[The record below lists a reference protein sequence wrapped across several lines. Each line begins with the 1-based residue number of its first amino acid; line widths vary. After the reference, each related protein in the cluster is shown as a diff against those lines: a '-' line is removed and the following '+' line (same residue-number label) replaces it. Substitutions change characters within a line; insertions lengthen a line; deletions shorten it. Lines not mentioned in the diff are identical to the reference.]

1 MSAVGVRARAAT
13 LAVGEIQGAHGV
25 TGALWVK
32 PLSHDAERYRQLG
45 DVVLVSGPETR
56 EARVTTARAAD
67 GRWLVT
73 LQDVTTREAAE
84 ALRGWTIAV
93 PASQAAPLPAGVFLV
108 HELLGREV
116 IAEDGESLG
125 RITNIFP
132 TGSNDVYEIAGP
144 RGDLLFPAL
153 KELVLE
159 CRREGG
165 PIRVRLL
172 PGLLEACLH
181 KRA

>member
-1 MSAVGVRARAAT
+1 MAI
-13 LAVGEIQGAHGV
+13 GEIQGAHGV
-25 TGALWVK
+25 AGAVWVK
-32 PLSHDAERYRQLG
+32 PLTHVAERYRTLAE
-45 DVVLVSGPETR
+45 VVLLRGPDTR
-56 EARVTTARAAD
+56 EARVASVRAVE

-73 LQDVTTREAAE
+73 LAGVETREDAE
-84 ALRGWTIAV
+84 ALRGWMLAV
-93 PASQAAPLPAGVFLV
+93 PASQAAPLPPGTFLV

-116 IAEDGESLG
+116 VSEDGEVLG
-125 RITNIFP
+125 TIANIFP

-159 CRREGG
+159 CRRDGG

>member
-1 MSAVGVRARAAT
+1 MSAAGVRARAAT
-13 LAVGEIQGAHGV
+13 LTVGEIQSAHGV
-25 TGALWVK
+25 AGAMWVR
-32 PLSHDAERYRQLG
+32 PLTHAAERYRQLSEI
-45 DVVLVSGPETR
+45 VLLNGPDTR
-56 EARVTTARAAD
+56 EAHVVSARAVE
-67 GRWLVT
+67 GRWLLV
-73 LQDVTTREAAE
+73 LAGITTREAAE

-93 PASQAAPLPAGVFLV
+93 PATQAAPLPAGTFLV

-116 IAEDGESLG
+116 VSEDGETLG
-125 RITNIFP
+125 TIVNIFP

-144 RGDLLFPAL
+144 KGELLFPAL

-159 CRREGG
+159 CRRDGG

-181 KRA
+181 KHA

>member
-1 MSAVGVRARAAT
+1 M
-13 LAVGEIQGAHGV
+13 AVGEIQGAHGV
-25 TGALWVK
+25 AGAFWVK
-32 PLSHDAERYRQLG
+32 PLTHFAERHKSLA
-45 DVVLVSGPETR
+45 DVVLLRGPETR
-56 EARVTTARAAD
+56 EARVASVRVVE

-73 LQDVTTREAAE
+73 LAGIATREAAE
-84 ALRGWTIAV
+84 ALRGWVVAV
-93 PASQAAPLPAGVFLV
+93 PASQAAPLPPGTFLV

-116 IAEDGESLG
+116 ITEDGESLG
-125 RITNIFP
+125 SIVNIFP
-132 TGSNDVYEIAGP
+132 TGSNDVYEIAGL
-144 RGDLLFPAL
+144 RGELLFPAL

-159 CRREGG
+159 CRRDGG